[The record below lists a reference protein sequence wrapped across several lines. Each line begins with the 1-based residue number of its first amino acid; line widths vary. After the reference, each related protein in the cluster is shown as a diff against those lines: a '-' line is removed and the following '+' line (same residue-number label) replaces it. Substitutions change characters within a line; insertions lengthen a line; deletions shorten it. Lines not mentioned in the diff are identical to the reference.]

1 VSFASTSPFSPV
13 SRWPAERPAHHAR
26 DAFLVAADL
35 CDPPGIVSRWYCREP
50 DCDGHPHPGMH
61 WCEHPVDSDEH
72 TWECRHARAQQCPPQ
87 RFSSGDA
94 RTWLFMAGRGAGK
107 TRAAA
112 EWIVDQASRT
122 PASNWA
128 VIAPTLDDVRATCFE
143 GESGILHAL
152 SWLRS
157 DERYDKTRLLVRLP
171 NASIIRSYSA
181 ETPRRSR
188 GPNLYG
194 AWLEEIAQ
202 WRSREMWDNLLPA
215 VRRGRAQ
222 TVITTTPAAVPIVI
236 EFAGREDGSVV
247 ITRGS
252 TFDNEENLAPA
263 TMAELRI
270 RWQGTRRE
278 RQELFGELLSDV
290 PGALWSPDTIEATR
304 GTLEEDQ

>member
-1 VSFASTSPFSPV
+1 LLAD
-13 SRWPAERPAHHAR
+13 ALQAR
-26 DAFLVAADL
+26 DPFLVAADL
-35 CDPPGIVSRWYCREP
+35 LDPPSAQGRWYCQIEN
-50 DCDGHPHPGMH
+50 CDGHPHEGMH

-72 TWECRHARAQQCPPQ
+72 TWECRHARAQQCPPAEFQ
-87 RFSSGDA
+87 SGDA
-94 RTWLFMAGRGAGK
+94 RYFLFMAGRGAGK

-112 EWIVDQASRT
+112 EWIVDQALNT

-128 VIAPTLDDVRATCFE
+128 VVAPTLDDVRQTCFE

-152 SWLRS
+152 DWIRS
-157 DERYDKTRLLVRLP
+157 DERYDKTQLLVRLP

-215 VRRGRAQ
+215 IRRGRAQ
-222 TVITTTPAAVPIVI
+222 TVITTTPAAVPLVI
-236 EFAGREDGSVV
+236 EFAGRDDGSVA

-263 TMAELRI
+263 TIAELRV

-278 RQELFGELLSDV
+278 RQELFGELLEDV
-290 PGALWSPDTIEATR
+290 PGALWSPAVIDAAR
-304 GTLEEDQ
+304 GTLEDG